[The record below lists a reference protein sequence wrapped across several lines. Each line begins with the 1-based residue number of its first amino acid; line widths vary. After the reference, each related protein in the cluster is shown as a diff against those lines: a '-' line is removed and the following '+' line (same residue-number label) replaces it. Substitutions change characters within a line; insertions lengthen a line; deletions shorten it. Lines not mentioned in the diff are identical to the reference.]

1 MSKLFYNLTVNN
13 NFDKNKLYARFNLND
28 LHGNEVE
35 GVYQYQDDIFSLLDY
50 LQYNLEESEIEID
63 QSKPIQITII
73 PTNH

>member
-1 MSKLFYNLTVNN
+1 MSKLFYNLTANN
-13 NFDKNKLYARFNLND
+13 NFDKNKLYVRFNLND

-63 QSKPIQITII
+63 QSKPIKITII
-73 PTNH
+73 PANY